1 MELWLRKIIDVWRPR
16 HWRRSNVCFRFEDIP
31 VHTFLYNSVC
41 FPKTS
46 IWHSSFDKSFFVVH
60 EKKEINIAFSHHFA
74 PKPCLN
80 ENYQWLEIE
89 TDTCRIR
96 YWFYMV
102 SVTNDL
108 SWIQKNLHRKINTWI
123 FNYVYKVSCYSVNY
137 SLIEEIEEFFG

>member
-16 HWRRSNVCFRFEDIP
+16 HWRRSNVCFRFEDIS
-31 VHTFLYNSVC
+31 TGTYLSLQFGL

-60 EKKEINIAFSHHFA
+60 EKKEINIAFSHHVA

-89 TDTCRIR
+89 TGTCRIR

-137 SLIEEIEEFFG
+137 SLIEEFFG

>member
-41 FPKTS
+41 FLKHQSDIRVLTNHFS
-46 IWHSSFDKSFFVVH
+46 LFI
-60 EKKEINIAFSHHFA
+60 KKEINSAFSHHFS
-74 PKPCLN
+74 PKPGLN

-123 FNYVYKVSCYSVNY
+123 LNYVYKVSCYSVNY